1 MKIQYLR
8 RYVEKD
14 KYKILEQNSIL
25 QPRVL
30 DDFDINIIGLSDPKI
45 WVSEDSNEIDCLK
58 DLKNIF
64 KLIEERKKS
73 EIIIMCPQ
81 NIKYYYDKIGIY
93 RNEKKNVE
101 LKSLIPFI
109 GKIVTNGMK
118 EGEIFTFGKTNTII
132 DQENI
137 SSDFYFKDNLNVEVL
152 TESEK
157 SKKKTTVKFNNII
170 FTTLKLETENE
181 IEKFIK
187 FIFQNTDEERIPE
200 WVQEYNFNNDLELKK
215 NRKKIEEELSKKESE
230 KRENIDLIN
239 KNNKYKSILFL
250 SGERLVEI
258 IKEMMEEM
266 LKIDLSDFEDKKK
279 EDLRVEFKDITFII
293 EIKGVNSSVKS
304 SNISQLDNHVELYN
318 EEGKETKGKGI
329 LIINPERTKSIEE
342 RNPIHSDQ
350 IKKIEKD
357 ENLMIT
363 TEVFLKLFELF
374 KQNKIKKEKIKSILQ
389 TEIGM
394 LTIEKINNLKDQ

>member
-14 KYKILEQNSIL
+14 KYKILEQNSIP
-25 QPRVL
+25 QPTVL
-30 DDFDINIIGLSDPKI
+30 DDFDINIIDLSDPKI
-45 WVSEDSNEIDCLK
+45 WISGDSEEIECLK

-64 KLIEERKKS
+64 KLIEESKKS
-73 EIIIMCPQ
+73 EIIIICPQ
-81 NIKYYYDKIGIY
+81 NIKYYYGKIGTY
-93 RNEKKNVE
+93 GNGRKNIE
-101 LKSLIPFI
+101 LKSNIVFI
-109 GKIVTNGMK
+109 SKIVTNGII
-118 EGEIFTFGKTNTII
+118 EEEIFTFGKTNTII

-137 SSDFYFKDNLNVEVL
+137 SSDFYFKDNFNVEVL

-215 NRKKIEEELSKKESE
+215 NRKKIEEELSKKELE

-250 SGERLVEI
+250 TGERLVEI
-258 IKEMMEEM
+258 IKEMIEEM
-266 LKIDLSDFEDKKK
+266 LKIDLNGFEDKKK
-279 EDLRVEFKDITFII
+279 EDLRVEFEDIAFII
-293 EIKGVNSSVKS
+293 EIKGINSSVKN

-318 EEGKETKGKGI
+318 EEEKGIKGKGI

-342 RNPIHSDQ
+342 RNPIHSSQ

-374 KQNKIKKEKIKSILQ
+374 EQKKIKKEKIKSILQ

-394 LTIEKINNLKDQ
+394 LTIEKINNL

>member
-1 MKIQYLR
+1 
-8 RYVEKD
+8 
-14 KYKILEQNSIL
+14 
-25 QPRVL
+25 
-30 DDFDINIIGLSDPKI
+30 
-45 WVSEDSNEIDCLK
+45 
-58 DLKNIF
+58 
-64 KLIEERKKS
+64 
-73 EIIIMCPQ
+73 MCPQ
-81 NIKYYYDKIGIY
+81 NIKYYYGKIGTY
-93 RNEKKNVE
+93 GNGKKNIE
-101 LKSLIPFI
+101 LKSNIVFI
-109 GKIVTNGMK
+109 SKIVTNGMI
-118 EGEIFTFGKTNTII
+118 EEEIFTFGKTNTII

-215 NRKKIEEELSKKESE
+215 DRKKIEEELSKKELE

-250 SGERLVEI
+250 TGERLVEI
-258 IKEMMEEM
+258 IKEMIEEM
-266 LKIDLSDFEDKKK
+266 LKIDLSGFEDKKK
-279 EDLRVEFKDITFII
+279 EDLRVEFEDIAFII
-293 EIKGVNSSVKS
+293 EIKGINSSVKN

-318 EEGKETKGKGI
+318 EEEKGIKGKGI

-342 RNPIHSDQ
+342 RNPIHSSQ

-374 KQNKIKKEKIKSILQ
+374 KQKKIKKEKIKSILQ
-389 TEIGM
+389 TETGM
-394 LTIEKINNLKDQ
+394 LTIEKINNL

>member
-8 RYVEKD
+8 RFEEKD

-81 NIKYYYDKIGIY
+81 NIKYYYGKIGTY
-93 RNEKKNVE
+93 GNGKKNIE
-101 LKSLIPFI
+101 LKSNIVFI
-109 GKIVTNGMK
+109 SKIVTNGMI
-118 EGEIFTFGKTNTII
+118 EEEIFTFGKTNTII

-215 NRKKIEEELSKKESE
+215 DRKKIEEELSKKELE

-250 SGERLVEI
+250 TGERLVEI
-258 IKEMMEEM
+258 IKEMIEEM
-266 LKIDLSDFEDKKK
+266 LKIDLSGFEDKKK
-279 EDLRVEFKDITFII
+279 EDLRVEFEDIAFII
-293 EIKGVNSSVKS
+293 EIKGINSSVKN

-318 EEGKETKGKGI
+318 EEEKGIKGKGI

-342 RNPIHSDQ
+342 RNPIHSSQ

-374 KQNKIKKEKIKSILQ
+374 KQKKIKKEKIKSILQ
-389 TEIGM
+389 TETGM
-394 LTIEKINNLKDQ
+394 LTIEKINNL

>member
-25 QPRVL
+25 QPIVL
-30 DDFDINIIGLSDPKI
+30 DDFDINIIDLSDPKI
-45 WVSEDSNEIDCLK
+45 WISGDSKEIECLK

-81 NIKYYYDKIGIY
+81 NIKYYYDEIGIY
-93 RNEKKNVE
+93 RNGKKNIE

-250 SGERLVEI
+250 TGERLVEI

-279 EDLRVEFKDITFII
+279 EDLRVEFEDIAFII
-293 EIKGVNSSVKS
+293 EIKGINSSVKN

-318 EEGKETKGKGI
+318 EEEKGIKGKGI

-342 RNPIHSDQ
+342 RNPIHSSQ

-374 KQNKIKKEKIKSILQ
+374 EQKKIKKEKIKSILQ

-394 LTIEKINNLKDQ
+394 LTIEKINNL

>member
-25 QPRVL
+25 QPTVL
-30 DDFDINIIGLSDPKI
+30 DDFDINIIDLSDPKI
-45 WVSEDSNEIDCLK
+45 WISGDSKEIECLK

-81 NIKYYYDKIGIY
+81 NIKYCYDEIGIY
-93 RNEKKNVE
+93 RNEKKNIE

-239 KNNKYKSILFL
+239 KNNKYKSILF
-250 SGERLVEI
+250 STGERLVEI

-279 EDLRVEFKDITFII
+279 EDLRVEFEDIAFII
-293 EIKGVNSSVKS
+293 EIKGINSSVKK

-318 EEGKETKGKGI
+318 EEEKGIKGKGI

-342 RNPIHSDQ
+342 RNPIHSSQ

-374 KQNKIKKEKIKSILQ
+374 EQKKIKKEKIKSILQ

-394 LTIEKINNLKDQ
+394 LTIEKINNL

>member
-1 MKIQYLR
+1 
-8 RYVEKD
+8 
-14 KYKILEQNSIL
+14 
-25 QPRVL
+25 
-30 DDFDINIIGLSDPKI
+30 
-45 WVSEDSNEIDCLK
+45 
-58 DLKNIF
+58 
-64 KLIEERKKS
+64 
-73 EIIIMCPQ
+73 MCPQ

-250 SGERLVEI
+250 TGERLVEI

-394 LTIEKINNLKDQ
+394 LKIEKINNLKDQ

>member
-8 RYVEKD
+8 RFEEKD

-81 NIKYYYDKIGIY
+81 NIKYYYGKIGTY
-93 RNEKKNVE
+93 GNGKKNIE
-101 LKSLIPFI
+101 LKSNIVFI
-109 GKIVTNGMK
+109 SKIVTNGMI
-118 EGEIFTFGKTNTII
+118 EEEIFTFGKTNTII

-215 NRKKIEEELSKKESE
+215 DRKKIEEELSKKELE

-250 SGERLVEI
+250 TGERLVEI
-258 IKEMMEEM
+258 IKEMIEEM
-266 LKIDLSDFEDKKK
+266 LKIDLSGFEDKKK
-279 EDLRVEFKDITFII
+279 EDLRVEFEDIAFII
-293 EIKGVNSSVKS
+293 EIKGINSSVKN

-318 EEGKETKGKGI
+318 EEEKGIKGKGI

-342 RNPIHSDQ
+342 RNPIHSSQ

-374 KQNKIKKEKIKSILQ
+374 K
-389 TEIGM
+389 
-394 LTIEKINNLKDQ
+394 

>member
-8 RYVEKD
+8 RFKGKD

-25 QPRVL
+25 QPIVL
-30 DDFDINIIGLSDPKI
+30 DDFDINIIDLSDPNI
-45 WVSEDSNEIDCLK
+45 WVSEVLDKIDCLK

-73 EIIIMCPQ
+73 EIIIICPQ
-81 NIKYYYDKIGIY
+81 NIKYYYGKIGTY
-93 RNEKKNVE
+93 GNGKKNIE
-101 LKSLIPFI
+101 LKSNIVFI
-109 GKIVTNGMK
+109 SKIVTNGMK

-215 NRKKIEEELSKKESE
+215 DRKKIEEELSKKELE

-250 SGERLVEI
+250 TGERLVEI

-266 LKIDLSDFEDKKK
+266 LKIDLSGFEDKKK
-279 EDLRVEFKDITFII
+279 EDLRVEFEDIAFII
-293 EIKGVNSSVKS
+293 EIKGINSSVKN

-318 EEGKETKGKGI
+318 EEEKGIKGKGI

-342 RNPIHSDQ
+342 RNPIHSSQ

-374 KQNKIKKEKIKSILQ
+374 KQKKIKKEKIKSILQ

-394 LTIEKINNLKDQ
+394 LTIEKINNF

>member
-8 RYVEKD
+8 RFEEKD

-81 NIKYYYDKIGIY
+81 NIKYYYGKIGTY
-93 RNEKKNVE
+93 GNGKKNIE
-101 LKSLIPFI
+101 LKSNIVFI
-109 GKIVTNGMK
+109 SKIVTNGMI
-118 EGEIFTFGKTNTII
+118 EEEIFTFGKTNTII

-215 NRKKIEEELSKKESE
+215 DRKKIEEELSKKELE

-250 SGERLVEI
+250 TGERLVEI
-258 IKEMMEEM
+258 IKEMIEEM
-266 LKIDLSDFEDKKK
+266 LKIDLSGFEDKKK
-279 EDLRVEFKDITFII
+279 
-293 EIKGVNSSVKS
+293 
-304 SNISQLDNHVELYN
+304 
-318 EEGKETKGKGI
+318 
-329 LIINPERTKSIEE
+329 
-342 RNPIHSDQ
+342 
-350 IKKIEKD
+350 KI
-357 ENLMIT
+357 
-363 TEVFLKLFELF
+363 
-374 KQNKIKKEKIKSILQ
+374 
-389 TEIGM
+389 
-394 LTIEKINNLKDQ
+394 

>member
-14 KYKILEQNSIL
+14 KYKILEQNSIP
-25 QPRVL
+25 QPTVL
-30 DDFDINIIGLSDPKI
+30 DDFDINIIDLSDPKI
-45 WVSEDSNEIDCLK
+45 WISGDSEEIECLK

-73 EIIIMCPQ
+73 EIIIVCPQ
-81 NIKYYYDKIGIY
+81 NIKYYYGKIGTY
-93 RNEKKNVE
+93 GNGRKNIE
-101 LKSLIPFI
+101 LKSNIVFI
-109 GKIVTNGMK
+109 SKIVTNGMI
-118 EGEIFTFGKTNTII
+118 EEEIFTFGKTNTII

-215 NRKKIEEELSKKESE
+215 NRKKIEEELSKKELE

-250 SGERLVEI
+250 TGERLVEI
-258 IKEMMEEM
+258 IKEMIEEM
-266 LKIDLSDFEDKKK
+266 LKIDLNGFEDKKK
-279 EDLRVEFKDITFII
+279 EDLRVEFEDITFII
-293 EIKGVNSSVKS
+293 EIKGINSSVKN

-318 EEGKETKGKGI
+318 EEEKGIKGKGI

-342 RNPIHSDQ
+342 RNPIHSSQ

-374 KQNKIKKEKIKSILQ
+374 EQKKIKKEKIKSILQ

-394 LTIEKINNLKDQ
+394 LTIEKINNL

>member
-14 KYKILEQNSIL
+14 KYKILEQNSIP
-25 QPRVL
+25 QPTVL
-30 DDFDINIIGLSDPKI
+30 DDFDINIIDLSDPKI
-45 WVSEDSNEIDCLK
+45 WISGDSEEIECLK

-64 KLIEERKKS
+64 KLIEESKKS
-73 EIIIMCPQ
+73 EIIIICPQ
-81 NIKYYYDKIGIY
+81 NIKYYYGEIGIY
-93 RNEKKNVE
+93 GNGRKNIE
-101 LKSLIPFI
+101 LKSNIVFI
-109 GKIVTNGMK
+109 SKIVTNGII
-118 EGEIFTFGKTNTII
+118 EEEIFTFGKTNTII

-137 SSDFYFKDNLNVEVL
+137 SSDFYFKDNFNVEVL

-170 FTTLKLETENE
+170 FTTLKLKTENE

-215 NRKKIEEELSKKESE
+215 NRKKIEEELSKKELE

-250 SGERLVEI
+250 TGERLVEI
-258 IKEMMEEM
+258 IKEMIEEM
-266 LKIDLSDFEDKKK
+266 LKIDLNGFEDKKK
-279 EDLRVEFKDITFII
+279 EDLRVEFEDIAFII
-293 EIKGVNSSVKS
+293 EIKGINSSVKN

-318 EEGKETKGKGI
+318 EEEKGIKGKGI

-342 RNPIHSDQ
+342 RNPIHSSQ

-374 KQNKIKKEKIKSILQ
+374 EQKKIKKEKIKSILQ

-394 LTIEKINNLKDQ
+394 LTIEKINNL

>member
-8 RYVEKD
+8 RFEEKD

-81 NIKYYYDKIGIY
+81 NIKYYYGKIGTY
-93 RNEKKNVE
+93 GNGKKNIE
-101 LKSLIPFI
+101 LKSNIVFI
-109 GKIVTNGMK
+109 SKIVTNGMI
-118 EGEIFTFGKTNTII
+118 EEEIFTFGKTNTII

-152 TESEK
+152 KESEK

-215 NRKKIEEELSKKESE
+215 DRKKIEEELSKKELE

-250 SGERLVEI
+250 TGERLVEI
-258 IKEMMEEM
+258 IKEMIEEM
-266 LKIDLSDFEDKKK
+266 LKIDLSGFEDKKK
-279 EDLRVEFKDITFII
+279 EDLRVEFEDIAFII
-293 EIKGVNSSVKS
+293 EIKGINSSVKN

-318 EEGKETKGKGI
+318 EEEKGIKGKGI

-342 RNPIHSDQ
+342 RNPIHSSQ

-374 KQNKIKKEKIKSILQ
+374 KQKKIKKEKIKSILQ
-389 TEIGM
+389 TETGM
-394 LTIEKINNLKDQ
+394 LTIEKINNL